1 MTDSSTTP
9 AAVQIVGIGSPS
21 GCDALG
27 WLAAERLASSDWASH
42 VPGQSI
48 EISACATP
56 AQLPAML
63 GQTRLLILI
72 DALLDHGPAG
82 RILRLHTEELAN
94 AATPSSHGVG
104 VAEALALIDVLHG
117 ETVEVVV
124 LGIST
129 GNEPA
134 GPEVPAETLLERAWP
149 ALEVALDAVVGEYM
163 RQHKRTSS
171 TAAGTRGY

>member
-9 AAVQIVGIGSPS
+9 AAVQIVGIGSPG

-27 WLAAERLASSDWASH
+27 WLAAERLAGSDWASH
-42 VPGQSI
+42 VPGQSL

-63 GQTRLLILI
+63 GTTRLLILI
-72 DALLDHGPAG
+72 DALLDQGPAG
-82 RILRLHTEELAN
+82 RVLRLHPEDLAH
-94 AATPSSHGVG
+94 AATTSSHGIG
-104 VAEALALIDVLHG
+104 VAEALALIDVLYG

-129 GNEPA
+129 GNASA
-134 GPEVPAETLLERAWP
+134 GSEVGAETSLEQAWP
-149 ALEVALDAVVGEYM
+149 ALEVALDEVVGDYL
-163 RQHKRTSS
+163 RQHKRPPS
-171 TAAGTRGY
+171 TAAGTRAY